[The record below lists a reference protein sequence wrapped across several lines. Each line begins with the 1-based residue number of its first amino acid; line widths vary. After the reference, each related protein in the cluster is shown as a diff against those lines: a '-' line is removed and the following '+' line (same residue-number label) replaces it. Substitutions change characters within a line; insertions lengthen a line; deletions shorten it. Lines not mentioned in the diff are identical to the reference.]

1 MPKKK
6 ALILIAI
13 IILLIIAV
21 PLLAVLQDRSVS
33 ADVDSETQNITVWQI
48 DGFEGGQGSRSKYLQ
63 TAGEKCFK
71 KEKIYVSV
79 ASITADS
86 ARTNLKMGK
95 IPDIISYSAGF
106 YGIEKYINGKDFLY
120 KTWCRGGYCFL
131 SLEENSGFS
140 DINSGN
146 TLINRGKD
154 NLSGVAATLSG
165 VGSSESDEPTNA
177 YLKLL
182 NGKYKYLFGTQRDIY
197 RLKTRNVAFSVK
209 PVTAFNDLYQNVSI
223 LTQNSEKYK
232 ICLRFTT
239 YLIKN
244 NRVSGLGLISGNNET
259 DVDELR
265 EIANAEYEYTLRGP
279 CGKDYI
285 DELKNSGKSGDI
297 NKIKNLLK

>member
-79 ASITADS
+79 SSITADS

-232 ICLRFTT
+232 ICLRLTT
-239 YLIKN
+239 YLIEN

-279 CGKDYI
+279 CGKGYI